1 MSALVLLEINSQLL
15 FVSTTAAKGGQEK
28 LRERDSCKKVRPS
41 PGSAILAE
49 VKEDFIDKESD
60 SVDWKCPQGHGEGSP
75 HEHLGA
81 LLAVAVSGTLDH
93 ARVVAA
99 VSGLHTTLD
108 HVERQYGEPAQ
119 GSREPSEDELC
130 RLRGICSATRAQL

>member
-1 MSALVLLEINSQLL
+1 MSALVLLEINLQLL

-28 LRERDSCKKVRPS
+28 LRERDSCKKIQPS
-41 PGSAILAE
+41 LGSAILAE
-49 VKEDFIDKESD
+49 VEEDFINKEGD
-60 SVDWKCPQGHGEGSP
+60 SVDWKRPQGHGEGSP

-108 HVERQYGEPAQ
+108 HVKRQ
-119 GSREPSEDELC
+119 D
-130 RLRGICSATRAQL
+130 

>member
-1 MSALVLLEINSQLL
+1 MFFWKSTRNSCLFPQQRQKEGRRNFEREIH
-15 FVSTTAAKGGQEK
+15 AK
-28 LRERDSCKKVRPS
+28 RSSWPS

-49 VKEDFIDKESD
+49 VKEDFIDKEGD

-99 VSGLHTTLD
+99 VSGLHSTLD
-108 HVERQYGEPAQ
+108 HIERQYGEPAQ

-130 RLRGICSATRAQL
+130 RL